1 MGAHAESATEPSDLK
16 GSFRY
21 EGDLPDGDGNQA
33 SVRIDLRVRL
43 STLMGEP
50 VVYCTGRWNL
60 DAVQIAGKRYRD
72 IDVPADVW
80 RQVDLVGINL
90 AFPMTVPMANVAY
103 DQVKYAALP
112 CDPGVFYG
120 PGNKHASFNVP
131 GSPAW
136 DRLLL
141 RPDWLRYSSDL
152 NERATHASAPESF
165 VSAEQVKSWLK
176 DRKRKIQFNVDGSGK
191 GTLLY
196 DSLISAS
203 VNLWPVRH
211 WVQDQQRV
219 AQAKRQEQR
228 QRKQANAG
236 AGGDPL
242 DAMFAEVDSVESE
255 REAESAKTQ
264 ATEAADAAKRAME
277 QRRAALKAMQC
288 SDDAST
294 SDATSLDEVANQ
306 AMRSR
311 AKCDVNLIAF
321 YDRSKEIVVGGE
333 KSPPMGYKD
342 KSGNVRIPAQFTYA
356 KDFREGLGIACLA
369 HGPSFNYARCGF
381 VSSTGEFVVIE
392 PEFQSGEIRPFSE
405 GLAAVQSSKGHGV
418 FNYRKWVFIN
428 KEGLTVIPGPFT
440 RVHDFKEGRAVVQ
453 DSCNTCETGGF
464 FVIDRE
470 GKEVSPRN
478 DQDRFGQWYSISDF
492 QDGRATVKRKFYKG
506 GERFG
511 CRDMYYE
518 TGVIGLN
525 GEWVSPMKFDKCY

>member
-288 SDDAST
+288 GDDSST
-294 SDATSLDEVANQ
+294 TDTTSLDEVANQ

-311 AKCDVNLIAF
+311 AKCDVNLVAF
-321 YDRSKEIVVGGE
+321 RDNASELW
-333 KSPPMGYKD
+333 GYKEKD
-342 KSGNVRIPAQFTYA
+342 GTVRIPAKFSYA
-356 KDFREGLGIACLA
+356 INFSEGLGIACL
-369 HGPSFNYARCGF
+369 GNTDNRCGF
-381 VSSTGEFVVIE
+381 VSSTGEFVLSPTFGFYHIK
-392 PEFQSGEIRPFSE
+392 SFSE
-405 GLAAVQSSKGHGV
+405 GLAAVRFPKADGGWNSP
-418 FNYRKWVFIN
+418 KWGFIN
-428 KEGLTVIPGPFT
+428 KEGRLVIPSEFDH
-440 RVHDFKEGRAVVQ
+440 VSDFKEGRAAVQ
-453 DSCNTCETGGF
+453 PYGSKASNNWG
-464 FVIDRE
+464 VIDRE
-470 GKEVSPRN
+470 GRMIFENKFEWE
-478 DQDRFGQWYSISDF
+478 FISDF
-492 QDGRATVKRKFYKG
+492 KDGRATVRSREYDGKDKG
-506 GERFG
+506 CLWNGYRL
-511 CRDMYYE
+511 
-518 TGVIGLN
+518 TGVIDLN
-525 GEWVSPMKFDKCY
+525 GKWITPMQIDSESCYGR